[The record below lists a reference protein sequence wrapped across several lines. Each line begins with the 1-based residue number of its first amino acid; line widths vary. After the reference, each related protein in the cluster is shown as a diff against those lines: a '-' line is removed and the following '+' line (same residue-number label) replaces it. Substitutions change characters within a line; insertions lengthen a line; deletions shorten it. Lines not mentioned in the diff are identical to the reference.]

1 MQVIFS
7 INFLLLKNTINAGRI
22 FMQKRSSIQNWYN
35 ARRKNLHQIHFG
47 FNCLGG
53 LFVTRPAHQGI
64 GIIFCLLDPRLIKRV
79 YKCDWNIW
87 SLQIGQNDFCWIC
100 FGIDKLINCF
110 ATKITYARVSKYT
123 RYFQIIIN
131 FHLCSIIQKPSFI
144 WFYIMLRF
152 LRDTVILFV
161 RIRAYNHPR

>member
-22 FMQKRSSIQNWYN
+22 FMQKRASIQNWYN

-53 LFVTRPAHQGI
+53 LFVTRPVHQGI

-79 YKCDWNIW
+79 YVIQRARYCRLNFEHIQQLCNI
-87 SLQIGQNDFCWIC
+87 IAI
-100 FGIDKLINCF
+100 
-110 ATKITYARVSKYT
+110 
-123 RYFQIIIN
+123 
-131 FHLCSIIQKPSFI
+131 
-144 WFYIMLRF
+144 
-152 LRDTVILFV
+152 
-161 RIRAYNHPR
+161 